1 MNFTDIFS
9 LCRKNLKRHKGR
21 TRLTATGVVIGC
33 VSIVIMISL
42 GIGIKGAM
50 ESQLLQS
57 ASFTTITVNSYTSS
71 GSDEKQITE
80 QSLKEI
86 SQIPHVRAVR
96 PKTSLIINTQRAG
109 SSVSLGAT
117 VGNGK
122 RYTLDWLSGSG
133 INFSDF
139 DALSYHLEEGRLP
152 QREGEV
158 LIGKYFAYR
167 FMDTKRKEGFNYID
181 DYDDDPF
188 FNPLKEKLNI
198 CTVDYNDD
206 GEIVYSDVMS
216 FTVVGILSADYFSMT
231 TEETFSGILMSIED
245 AEKLKKTAARQI
257 HVKYSP
263 SYSIAY
269 VEADEIDSVEDIQ
282 KTIKDDLDFAA
293 DSLND
298 AREQVNNYAM
308 YIEIALGAIG
318 AVSMLVASIGI
329 ANTMI
334 MSVTERTREIGI
346 FKAIGCNVSD
356 IRKIFLTEAA
366 LIGLRGGIIGII
378 LCYALSVAANKVV
391 STLGLLSMVSF
402 DIDTSVN
409 ISVIPPWLA
418 VSAVFFC
425 VLIGLAAGTIPS
437 NRACRITVLDALK
450 Y

>member
-1 MNFTDIFS
+1 MNFSDIFT

-21 TRLTATGVVIGC
+21 TVLTASGVVIGC
-33 VSIVIMISL
+33 ISIVIMISL

-57 ASFTTITVNSYTSS
+57 SSFTTITVNAYSAS
-71 GSDEKQITE
+71 GADDKPITE
-80 QSLKEI
+80 QDLKQI
-86 SQIPHVRAVR
+86 AQIPHIKAIR
-96 PKTSLIINTQRAG
+96 PKTGLIITSERSR

-117 VGNGK
+117 VGNGR

-139 DALSYHLEEGRLP
+139 DALSYKLDSGRLP
-152 QREGEV
+152 QREGEILV
-158 LIGKYFAYR
+158 GRYFAHQ
-167 FMDTKRKEGFNYID
+167 FMDTKRKEGQNYID
-181 DYDDDPF
+181 DYMEDPF
-188 FNPLKEKLNI
+188 FDPLKEKLCI
-198 CTVDYNDD
+198 CTVDYNED
-206 GEIVYSDVMS
+206 GDIVYNEIMT
-216 FTVVGILSADYFSMT
+216 FKVVGVLSAEEFSMT
-231 TEETFSGILMSIED
+231 TDEIFHGVLMSIED
-245 AEKLKKTAARQI
+245 AEKLKKTAARHM
-257 HVKYSP
+257 HVKYTP
-263 SYSIAY
+263 SYSVAY
-269 VEADEIDSVEDIQ
+269 VEADEISSVEAIQ
-282 KTIKDDLDFAA
+282 KTIKDDFDYAA

-298 AREQVNNYAM
+298 AREQINNYAM

-356 IRKIFLTEAA
+356 IRKIFLTEAS

-378 LCYALSVAANKVV
+378 LCYAVSFTANKVV
-391 STLGLLSMVSF
+391 SSLGLLSRVAF

-418 VSAVFFC
+418 VSAVIFC
-425 VLIGLAAGTIPS
+425 VLIGLTAGAIPS
-437 NRACRITVLDALK
+437 NRACRITVLEALK